1 MSDILRNY
9 KVIVNY
15 FGVLRV
21 LCPDTDCDEP
31 LVPPG
36 ERGYLGSVG
45 SILDSAQQ
53 HQQEY
58 HTNG

>member
-1 MSDILRNY
+1 MNDILRSY

-15 FGVLRV
+15 YGVIRV
-21 LCPDTDCDEP
+21 LCPDTDCNEP
-31 LVPPG
+31 VVPPG
-36 ERGYLGSVG
+36 NLGSVG